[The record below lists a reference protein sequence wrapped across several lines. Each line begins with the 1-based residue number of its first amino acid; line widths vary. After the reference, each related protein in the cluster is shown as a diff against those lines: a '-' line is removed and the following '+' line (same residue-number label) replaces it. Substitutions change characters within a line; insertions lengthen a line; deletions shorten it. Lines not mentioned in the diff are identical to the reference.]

1 MPFFQNGE
9 VRIHYEVS
17 GSGYPVLMLAP
28 GGMRSTIDFW
38 NRMPFNPVVDL
49 ASDFQVVAMDQ
60 RNAGESIAPISASDG
75 WEAYAGD
82 QLALMDHLGH
92 RRFHAV
98 GCCIGCSFILK
109 LAQLAPQRITAG
121 GMLQPIGFNPE
132 EPNLFFNLFDGWA
145 QEQKQQRHDVSDA
158 ALAAFRNHMFP
169 GQAGDFVFSV
179 TRDFV
184 RQCQLPMLLM
194 SGSDAPHPAVTS
206 RELAQIAPRIE
217 VIETWKTPA
226 TAPAASARLRAF
238 LQEHQ
243 PR

>member
-109 LAQLAPQRITAG
+109 LAELAPQRITAG
-121 GMLQPIGFNPE
+121 GIAAYRLQPRR
-132 EPNLFFNLFDGWA
+132 A
-145 QEQKQQRHDVSDA
+145 K
-158 ALAAFRNHMFP
+158 
-169 GQAGDFVFSV
+169 FVF
-179 TRDFV
+179 
-184 RQCQLPMLLM
+184 
-194 SGSDAPHPAVTS
+194 
-206 RELAQIAPRIE
+206 
-217 VIETWKTPA
+217 
-226 TAPAASARLRAF
+226 
-238 LQEHQ
+238 
-243 PR
+243 